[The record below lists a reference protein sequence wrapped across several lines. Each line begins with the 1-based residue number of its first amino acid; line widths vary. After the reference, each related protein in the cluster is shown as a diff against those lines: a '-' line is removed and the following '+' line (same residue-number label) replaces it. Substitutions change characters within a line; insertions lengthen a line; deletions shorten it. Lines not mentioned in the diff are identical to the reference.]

1 MQTETIAAKALR
13 GTVKAVFILCYIA
26 FMWASIHHIAAFY
39 NGFEENS
46 GNLLGSY
53 LLAGAVDITALVTT
67 IAVMFFRKSMPGWVF
82 WIVWTFIVALAF
94 YSFFINW
101 EYANHYQSMTLVLQ
115 PTGETVP
122 VYDTTG
128 ALHYVPA
135 MRADTGLL
143 WVNPVLASGFT
154 IFSLIYSVV
163 AEFFGTK
170 AVTVEE
176 LEARKKYLQET
187 ASVLEEIKQ
196 LEEMHRKPSLI
207 QRAKET
213 VKEAK
218 LAVKEVLNDGDKE
231 AEDTTG
237 NVSDFPALLVST
249 DAEPTTPKTPITRE
263 QNTLTSDSYNDVAR
277 GASSSVKKESKTEED
292 DEEKVCGINT
302 LPLSWEEVSPH
313 LSRAS
318 REVIKRYPAIFSF
331 WLSRG
336 IKSADINEIV
346 TVTKQPKRRV
356 QYQVNRALKTTPRNE
371 HKILISSVI
380 EWLKTAPLPE
390 QHVVN
395 LSIQNGSGLHA
406 SSDSNL
412 VDLPGDTPINNQQL
426 SEQQK
431 EENNEE

>member
-13 GTVKAVFILCYIA
+13 GTVKTVFIACYIA

-122 VYDTTG
+122 VYDTSG
-128 ALHYVPA
+128 VLHYVPS

-154 IFSLIYSVV
+154 VFSLIYSVV

-170 AVTVEE
+170 AVTIEE
-176 LEARKKYLQET
+176 LQAKKKYLQET
-187 ASVLEEIKQ
+187 ASVLQEIKQ
-196 LEEMHRKPSLI
+196 LEEKNRGASFI

-213 VKEAK
+213 VKEAR
-218 LAVKEVLNDGDKE
+218 LAVKEVLEVNSNDESPTSEESVLSGLIEEVDREGKQESNQRNNHLRTLDTRRDNESEKSSERGVKQDKKVSEHSSASRVYIPVQE
-231 AEDTTG
+231 AVNILGYDLSYIKSLRTKG
-237 NVSDFPALLVST
+237 VLKASRKNSDLISMA
-249 DAEPTTPKTPITRE
+249 
-263 QNTLTSDSYNDVAR
+263 
-277 GASSSVKKESKTEED
+277 SVKALVVKKQSAVKKHGEEESTTEGLPGVPLVMSPSVEECSERNTESVN
-292 DEEKVCGINT
+292 DETQAVHSLYTQRDTG
-302 LPLSWEEVSPH
+302 H
-313 LSRAS
+313 
-318 REVIKRYPAIFSF
+318 
-331 WLSRG
+331 
-336 IKSADINEIV
+336 
-346 TVTKQPKRRV
+346 
-356 QYQVNRALKTTPRNE
+356 TT
-371 HKILISSVI
+371 
-380 EWLKTAPLPE
+380 
-390 QHVVN
+390 
-395 LSIQNGSGLHA
+395 QNGHTQSEKPSLG
-406 SSDSNL
+406 DYPEML
-412 VDLPGDTPINNQQL
+412 V
-426 SEQQK
+426 
-431 EENNEE
+431 